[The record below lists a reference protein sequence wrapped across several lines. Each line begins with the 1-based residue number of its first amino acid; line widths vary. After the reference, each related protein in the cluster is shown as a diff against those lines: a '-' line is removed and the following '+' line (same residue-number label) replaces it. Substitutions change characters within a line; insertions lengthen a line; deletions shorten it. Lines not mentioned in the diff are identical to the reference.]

1 MFRHLASFGLC
12 LSFSAGLAVGPVSG
26 KAEASAPQSEL
37 PQVLGL
43 VATKLPVP
51 LNCEDG
57 TCTGFFSAFCL
68 QEHRPKPNA
77 GHVYDVAGK
86 GDITMVV
93 VKNDGSTA
101 EFSATDLLHFESTGA
116 YTSVQISMD
125 ADRLAALDAASVSL
139 NVPHR
144 VSLLPRSEPTVA
156 ALPSAEDLDAA
167 LGEKRMLAEGYF
179 ENGSPRADSGALI
192 SRMINLL
199 PADGFAVKSLRSGV
213 WDKATTPATLRQF
226 APKGIEAARDA
237 YARCKAYGD
246 QGYKVRLRGCL
257 EKSHDKLM
265 RNLNDKY
272 WEGDAGF

>member
-1 MFRHLASFGLC
+1 MFRYLASFALCFGLA
-12 LSFSAGLAVGPVSG
+12 AGLVIS
-26 KAEASAPQSEL
+26 KAEASATQTKL

-51 LNCEDG
+51 LNCADG
-57 TCTGFFSAFCL
+57 TCIGFFSAFCL

-77 GHVYDVAGK
+77 GHVYDVAGE

-116 YTSVQISMD
+116 YTSVRISMN
-125 ADRLAALDAASVSL
+125 ADRLAALDATSISL
-139 NVPHR
+139 SVPHR

-156 ALPSAEDLDAA
+156 ARPSAEDLDAA
-167 LGEKRMLAEGYF
+167 LGEKRVLAEGYF
-179 ENGSPRADSGALI
+179 ENSSPRADSGALI

-199 PADGFAVKSLRSGV
+199 PADGYADKSLRGGI
-213 WDKATTPATLRQF
+213 WDKATTPANLRQF
-226 APKGIEAARDA
+226 APQGIEAARDA

-272 WEGDAGF
+272 WKGDAGF

>member
-1 MFRHLASFGLC
+1 MFRHIASFALC
-12 LSFSAGLAVGPVSG
+12 LGLAAVAVSS
-26 KAEASAPQSEL
+26 KAEASAAEIKL

-51 LNCEDG
+51 LDCTDG

-68 QEHRPKPNA
+68 QEHRPKPDA
-77 GHVYDVAGK
+77 GHVYDVAGE

-93 VKNDGSTA
+93 AKKDGSTA
-101 EFSATDLLHFESTGA
+101 EFSAAGLLHFESTGA
-116 YTSVQISMD
+116 YTSVRISMD
-125 ADRLAALDAASVSL
+125 AGRLASLDAASISL
-139 NVPHR
+139 SVPRR
-144 VSLLPRSEPTVA
+144 VSLLPRSAPTVA
-156 ALPSAEDLDAA
+156 ARPSKEDLDAA
-167 LGEKRMLAEGYF
+167 LGEKRVLAEGYF

-199 PADGFAVKSLRSGV
+199 PADGYAGKALRGGV
-213 WDKATTPATLRQF
+213 WDKATTPANLKQF
-226 APKGIEAARDA
+226 APQGIEAARDA